1 MITPSPRFQDE
12 VAVVTGGNSGIG
24 LATARALA
32 AEGARVFV
40 SGRDAATLEA
50 ARAELGPRAVAVQAD
65 LSTVAGVERLMQAVR
80 EQAGRIDVLFVNA
93 GIARFAPL
101 EQVDEELF
109 DATFATNV
117 KGAFF
122 TVQRALPLLG
132 EGASVVLNASAVVEM
147 GMPGSS
153 VYTASKAA
161 VASLART
168 LAGELAPRGVRFNV
182 VHPGPIETPIY
193 GRMGMDAQ
201 ATEAMAGQIL
211 SQVPL
216 GRFGRPEEIAQL
228 VLFLSSD
235 AASFVHGAS
244 VLADGGMSR
253 A

>member
-1 MITPSPRFQDE
+1 MVPSDSRFQDK

-24 LATARALA
+24 LATARALT

-50 ARAELGPRAVAVQAD
+50 ARAELGPQAVALQAD
-65 LSTVAGVERLMQAVR
+65 VSTLAGVERLVQAVR

-122 TVQRALPLLG
+122 TVQRALPLLSQ
-132 EGASVVLNASAVVEM
+132 GASVVLNASAVVEM

-168 LAGELAPRGVRFNV
+168 LSGELAQRGVRFNV

-216 GRFGRPEEIAQL
+216 GRFGQPEEIAQL